1 MSVTVIVHIANE
13 EPVVCEV
20 DELPDPRDQVIFL
33 SNPRMRDGKE
43 LPYLEED
50 VSKLIVPWHRIN
62 YVQVLPSAETEDV
75 IGFVRG

>member
-20 DELPDPRDQVIFL
+20 DELPDPRDQVIVL

>member
-20 DELPDPRDQVIFL
+20 DELPDPQDQVMFL

-50 VSKLIVPWHRIN
+50 VSKLIVPWHRVN
-62 YVQVLPSAETEDV
+62 YVQILPSAETEDV

>member
-20 DELPDPRDQVIFL
+20 DELPDPRDQVIIL

>member
-13 EPVVCEV
+13 EPVVCEL
-20 DELPDPRDQVIFL
+20 DELPDPRDQAIFL